1 MNDDLLIVGITRFS
15 VVTATSMKNFTATAR
30 LDLDQTRQLIW
41 SAPRMLRRFVLF
53 DRLMLKSVDRNLARR
68 YPLYRHIILISKE
81 MPWVWKVRLAW
92 SLRGKPWCQVL
103 ALDAHE
109 KASERITETLRA
121 TGHKGRL
128 FTFRIDDDDA
138 IADIYLDT
146 LLSTQAPEGTVLSVA
161 NGFNL
166 SWRDGDLV
174 VQPKYGPR
182 IALGIGVFSTIER
195 LQHVHELG
203 NHTKIHDRFPTI
215 IVEDTGPFWL
225 RTMHDT
231 NGSLAKMRPQV
242 VVAPVAEH
250 EALIAER
257 FGLSAA
263 DLLTAMP
270 RASALQAGT
279 RSASRAVLR

>member
-30 LDLDQTRQLIW
+30 LDLDETRQLIW

-103 ALDAHE
+103 PLGIRDNSA
-109 KASERITETLRA
+109 ERIAAAIRA

-138 IADIYLDT
+138 IADLYLDAVRNAGVP
-146 LLSTQAPEGTVLSVA
+146 SGTVLSVP
-161 NGFNL
+161 NGFNI
-166 SWRDGDLV
+166 SSRGAELV
-174 VQPKYGPR
+174 IQKKYGPR
-182 IALGIGVFSTIER
+182 IALGIGVFADMDAIR
-195 LQHVHELG
+195 HVHQLG
-203 NHTKIHDRFPTI
+203 NHTKIHDRNPTLL
-215 IVEDTGPFWL
+215 VEGEGPFWL
-225 RTMHDT
+225 RTLHDT
-231 NGSLAKMRPQV
+231 NGSMATMRAGVETITAASLQ
-242 VVAPVAEH
+242 AT
-250 EALIAER
+250 IAAR
-257 FGLSAA
+257 FGLSAE
-263 DLLTAMP
+263 DLK
-270 RASALQAGT
+270 AS
-279 RSASRAVLR
+279 VLPAETH